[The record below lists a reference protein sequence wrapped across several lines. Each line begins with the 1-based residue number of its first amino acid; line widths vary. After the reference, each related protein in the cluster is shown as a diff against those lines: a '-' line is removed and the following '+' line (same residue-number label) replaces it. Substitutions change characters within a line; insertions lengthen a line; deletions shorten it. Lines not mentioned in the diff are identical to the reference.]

1 MKTTL
6 HTDWTVDDICK
17 GFVFD
22 KNEGKG
28 LLGLDGQLIIQAYHP
43 VRVSA
48 QLYLRR
54 RQTRYG
60 KGVSGISGIISHDS
74 CPVLNVGNASPSVG
88 FAFPTLSLHVI
99 TARLLLAM

>member
-28 LLGLDGQLIIQAYHP
+28 LLGLDGQLIIQSECQHNYI
-43 VRVSA
+43 
-48 QLYLRR
+48 YDD
-54 RQTRYG
+54 G
-60 KGVSGISGIISHDS
+60 KRDMVKE
-74 CPVLNVGNASPSVG
+74 
-88 FAFPTLSLHVI
+88 
-99 TARLLLAM
+99 

>member
-28 LLGLDGQLIIQAYHP
+28 LLGLDGQLIIQSEYQHN
-43 VRVSA
+43 
-48 QLYLRR
+48 YM
-54 RQTRYG
+54 YDDG
-60 KGVSGISGIISHDS
+60 KRDMVKE
-74 CPVLNVGNASPSVG
+74 
-88 FAFPTLSLHVI
+88 
-99 TARLLLAM
+99 